1 MGMSL
6 EQIAELV
13 DINPKAIYKWAYSKN
28 NGGARPTYNAITL
41 LKERG
46 ASDKS
51 LFGLEKA
58 VESKEDEDGF
68 RERVKSVLRELL
80 G

>member
-1 MGMSL
+1 MSL

-46 ASDKS
+46 ASDKA
-51 LFGLEKA
+51 LFGLENAVTKA
-58 VESKEDEDGF
+58 TDDAEFS
-68 RERVKSVLRELL
+68 ERVKDVLRSLL